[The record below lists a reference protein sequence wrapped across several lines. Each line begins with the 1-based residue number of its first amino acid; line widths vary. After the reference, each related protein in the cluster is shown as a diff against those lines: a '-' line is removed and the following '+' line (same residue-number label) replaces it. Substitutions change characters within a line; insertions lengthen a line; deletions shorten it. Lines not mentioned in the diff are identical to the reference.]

1 MRPDRPLSLH
11 AGDTR
16 TADVRDK
23 QFLPDLA
30 TLSSQPRGCLEG
42 ATPIPADVSSLFIK
56 DLWGFDFSLV
66 PEASALYAKL
76 GVPKKPLTLIEPQ
89 FEAPTPALVPSV
101 FPPRIP
107 EPPPPTLER
116 FDLDDAFANEAFKA
130 HIIFRSLLL
139 SPFLFLSVLYCCHG
153 LPGLFLD
160 GNMQQVPRSWGAQ
173 KQANTETSPVCR

>member
-1 MRPDRPLSLH
+1 MRPNTPLSLH

-23 QFLPDLA
+23 KFLPDLA
-30 TLSSQPRGCLEG
+30 MLSGQPRGCLEG
-42 ATPIPADVSSLFIK
+42 ADPIPADVSSLFIK
-56 DLWGFDFSLV
+56 DLWGFEFSLV

-101 FPPRIP
+101 FPPRIL

-116 FDLDDAFANEAFKA
+116 FDLDDAFANETFKVY
-130 HIIFRSLLL
+130 I
-139 SPFLFLSVLYCCHG
+139 SPESSSWLGPCSVCYRISCFNGWMGTHG
-153 LPGLFLD
+153 
-160 GNMQQVPRSWGAQ
+160 
-173 KQANTETSPVCR
+173 